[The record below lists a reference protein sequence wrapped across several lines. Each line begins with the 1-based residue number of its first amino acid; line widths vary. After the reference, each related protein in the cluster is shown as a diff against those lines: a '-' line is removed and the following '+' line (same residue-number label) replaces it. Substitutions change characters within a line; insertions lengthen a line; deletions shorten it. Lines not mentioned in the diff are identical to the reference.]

1 VPTPTRHLDLE
12 RVQVLVHERCF
23 PPSTAALVGA
33 EIEWLSH
40 SLQREHDLGCGEV
53 EAALGGTSTLPGGSS
68 LTFEPGGQVEL
79 SSAAFSGVAEACQ
92 ALGRDASAVRAALA
106 EHDIGL
112 VGMGLDP
119 LRPPRRVI
127 DGPRYQAMAAFFD
140 ADGGRGGST
149 MMCST
154 AAIQVNLDIG
164 CPDAVGRRWRLAH
177 ALGPVLVAAFA
188 NSPLAAGRPTGW
200 CSTRMATWLGIDP
213 SRTSPVSQSKGWT
226 DAWVDYAMA
235 AKVMLIRRSPED
247 FVPVRNGLS
256 FGEWMA
262 RGHELGYP
270 TVSDFEYHLT
280 TLFPP
285 VRPRGWL
292 ELRYIDALPDPW
304 WRVPV
309 VVATCLLDDDEASSV
324 AADATARCQASW
336 LEAAQCGPAHP
347 ELARAAETC
356 FDAALAAC
364 GRLEVDEPTADLVAR
379 YRDLYV
385 ARHRCPADDRLDE
398 WVAARDGSVITS
410 LDASWDQTSHDSRH
424 WDWRPYGAPDDRAR
438 NGGDGARSGPQGAGP
453 PETGPPETGPPET
466 GPSENGS
473 PQTGPPEETAS
484 WT

>member
-1 VPTPTRHLDLE
+1 
-12 RVQVLVHERCF
+12 
-23 PPSTAALVGA
+23 VGA

-40 SLQREHDLGCGEV
+40 SFQREHDLGCGEV
-53 EAALGGTSTLPGGSS
+53 EAVLDGASALPGGSS

-79 SSAAFSGVAEACQ
+79 SSATFPRVTEACQ
-92 ALGRDASAVRAALA
+92 ALGRDVSTVRATLA

-119 LRPPRRVI
+119 LRLPRRVV
-127 DGPRYQAMAAFFD
+127 DGPRYQAMEAFFD

-154 AAIQVNLDIG
+154 AAVQVNLDIG
-164 CPDAVGRRWRLAH
+164 GPDAVGRRWRLAH

-200 CSTRMATWLGIDP
+200 CSTRMATWMGIDP
-213 SRTSPVSQSKGWT
+213 SRTSPVSQDEGGA

-247 FVPVRNGLS
+247 FVPVRSGLS

-262 RGHELGYP
+262 TGHELGYP

-309 VVATCLLDDDEASSV
+309 IVATCLIDDDEASSV
-324 AADATARCQASW
+324 AADAAARCQVSW
-336 LEAAQCGPAHP
+336 LEAARYGPSHP
-347 ELARAAETC
+347 ELAKAAETC

-364 GRLEVDEPTADLVAR
+364 GRLGVDEPTADIVAR
-379 YRDLYV
+379 YRDVYV

-398 WVAARDGSVITS
+398 WAAAGDGSVITS
-410 LDASWDQTSHDSRH
+410 REAPWAPASQDGRQRDR
-424 WDWRPYGAPDDRAR
+424 RPHGASVAR
-438 NGGDGARSGPQGAGP
+438 TANAGDG
-453 PETGPPETGPPET
+453 T
-466 GPSENGS
+466 PSPAPENGS
-473 PQTGPPEETAS
+473 TENGSTENGSTGTGPPEETAS